1 MKTIRLISILAGL
14 AICLGACQSQSE
26 SQSQSEYCTV
36 KGTVK
41 GVRNGTK
48 LELQD
53 EFNHFMVIATTRVKD
68 GAFEFHPDIS
78 SPTHVYLYTKRGK
91 QLKDFFLEPGTIV
104 ADFDATDK
112 DDMDIG
118 ASGTPSNDFH
128 KEIDLLYLREDY
140 DAAQARWN
148 EILDAGEN
156 GVLALHYAM
165 NVSNSSIEALDV
177 LGRLSPE
184 MASKPCVDELREE
197 LGRRAKTEPAPAG
210 SGKAN
215 YYIDMEYPD
224 ADGNPVSLSSVV
236 NDPSNRLVLLDFW
249 AVWCDPCR
257 EAIPSLKALYAK
269 YHGKG
274 LEIYSVSEDSRED
287 SWKPFL
293 AENGMTWVNV
303 RDLNAGRKNSEVWSA
318 YALTGIPTTLLIDGT
333 TGEILSRDILK
344 NIETLISSLLQ

>member
-1 MKTIRLISILAGL
+1 MIPALAGL
-14 AICLGACQSQSE
+14 IVCLSACQQQSQSG
-26 SQSQSEYCTV
+26 YCIV
-36 KGTVK
+36 KGTAK

-48 LELQD
+48 LELLD
-53 EFNHFMVIATTRVKD
+53 EYDSFKVIATTRVKG

-78 SPTHVYLYTKRGK
+78 SPTHVYLYTHLGK

-104 ADFDATDK
+104 ADFDARDK

-118 ASGTPSNDFH
+118 ASGTPSNDFG
-128 KEIDLLYLREDY
+128 KEIDLLYLSKDY
-140 DAAQARWN
+140 DTAQARWN

-165 NVSNSSIEALDV
+165 NASSSSVEALDI
-177 LGRLSPE
+177 LDRLSPE
-184 MASKPCVDELREE
+184 MASKPCVDGLREE
-197 LGRRAKTEPAPAG
+197 LSRRAKTEPAPPG
-210 SGKAN
+210 SGRAN

-236 NDPSNRLVLLDFW
+236 NNPSNTLVLLDFW

-257 EAIPSLKALYAK
+257 ESIPSLKALYAK

-274 LEIYSVSEDSRED
+274 LEIYSVSEDPKEET
-287 SWKPFL
+287 WKPYI

-303 RDLNAGRKNSEVWSA
+303 LDVNAGRKNSRVWSD
-318 YALTGIPTTLLIDGT
+318 YTLYGIPTTLLIDGT
-333 TGEILSRDILK
+333 TGEILSRAPLRI
-344 NIETLISSLLQ
+344 IEAEIASRLSLTD